1 MINFLWDSKFKRNY
15 KKLIKSNPEYKS
27 LIKEKFTIFS
37 ENPFHTKLRTH
48 KLKGK
53 LQEYHSF
60 SITHDIR
67 IVFRFKNE
75 SEVLLVDI
83 GDHDSV
89 Y

>member
-15 KKLIKSNPEYKS
+15 KKLIKSNPEYKF
-27 LIKEKFTIFS
+27 LIKDKFAVFS
-37 ENPFHTKLRTH
+37 ENPFDTKLKTH

-53 LQEYHSF
+53 LKEYHSF
-60 SITHDIR
+60 SITPDIR
-67 IVFRFKNE
+67 IIFRFEND

-83 GDHDSV
+83 GSHDSV